1 MDGMVTHIATCEC
14 LVTQPHPAV
23 DCAIVTARR
32 QCQGEADSAMPGSTS
47 TSRDNEHEQGQ
58 PEEGVRWHGSHSSAS

>member
-1 MDGMVTHIATCEC
+1 MDGMVTHIATCDC

-23 DCAIVTARR
+23 DYGIVTRR
-32 QCQGEADSAMPGSTS
+32 QCQEEADSAMCWQH
-47 TSRDNEHEQGQ
+47 EHEQGQ

>member
-1 MDGMVTHIATCEC
+1 MDGMVTHIATREC

-32 QCQGEADSAMPGSTS
+32 RCQEEADAAVRRQHEYEQRQSPDYRA
-47 TSRDNEHEQGQ
+47 SR
-58 PEEGVRWHGSHSSAS
+58 V